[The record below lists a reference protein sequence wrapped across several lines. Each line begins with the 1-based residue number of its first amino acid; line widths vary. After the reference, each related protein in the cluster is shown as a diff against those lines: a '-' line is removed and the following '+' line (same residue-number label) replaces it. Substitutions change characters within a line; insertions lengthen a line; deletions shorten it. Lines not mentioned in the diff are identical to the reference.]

1 MKLAVVLED
10 TIASG
15 GGFNQALNAII
26 QVERMSKGQFSC
38 VVMTNKS
45 ENLSVLRQQG
55 LTTIA
60 FKIKLM
66 DKIIELLLQNE
77 LTRRLL
83 RRLKWISPFEKLLIK
98 NKCELAYFVAPTS
111 RALYLQRLNYILTIW
126 DNCHR
131 DFPEFPE
138 VRAHGE
144 FMRREFSN
152 QLLSQAILI
161 LVDSEQ
167 LSKRL
172 ILRYGLNEDRLLV
185 MPFQPNPL
193 LKSQNK
199 TDHISTIIKKYGLS
213 QEFLLYPAQFWP
225 HKNHIR
231 IIQALEI
238 LKKQGKTT
246 VVVFVGG
253 DKGNKKRVA
262 DAVKKA
268 KLEEQVIDL
277 GFISN
282 EDLSALYEGCLA
294 VVMPTYFGPTN
305 LPPLEA
311 WQARK
316 PLIYSHHL
324 SHQCMDAAILI
335 DPDDPESL
343 ARAIITLDDN
353 NVRKNLIDKGS
364 KRLDEIKI
372 ERDKAVNKFELY
384 IKKFERRYSTW
395 R

>member
-45 ENLSVLRQQG
+45 ENLSILRQQG
-55 LTTIA
+55 VVAIA
-60 FKIKLM
+60 FKTKLM
-66 DKIIELLLQNE
+66 DKMIELLMHNE
-77 LTRRLL
+77 LIRRLL
-83 RRLKWISPFEKLLIK
+83 SRFKWISPFEKLLIK
-98 NKCELAYFVAPTS
+98 NKCELVYFVAPTN

-152 QLLSQAILI
+152 QFLSQAILI
-161 LVDSEQ
+161 LVDSKE

-172 ILRYGLNEDRLLV
+172 ILRYGLDENRLLV
-185 MPFQPNPL
+185 MPFSTNPL
-193 LKSQNK
+193 LKVQNK
-199 TDHISTIIKKYGLS
+199 TEHISSIIKKYGLS
-213 QEFLLYPAQFWP
+213 QGFLLYPAQFWP

-231 IIQALEI
+231 IVQALEI
-238 LKKQGKTT
+238 IKKQGKTPI
-246 VVVFVGG
+246 VVFVGG

-268 KLEEQVIDL
+268 KLEEQIIDL

-282 EDLSALYEGCLA
+282 EELSALYEGCSA

-316 PLIYSHHL
+316 PLIYSYHL
-324 SHQCMDAAILI
+324 RQQCMDAAILI
-335 DPDDPESL
+335 DPDDPDSL
-343 ARAIITLDDN
+343 ARAILTLDDD
-353 NVRKNLIDKGS
+353 NVRSSLIDKGL
-364 KRLDEIKI
+364 KRLDEINI
-372 ERDKAVNKFELY
+372 EREKAIEKFELY
-384 IKKFERRYSTW
+384 LKMLERRYSTW

>member
-1 MKLAVVLED
+1 MKLAVILED

-26 QVERMSKGQFSC
+26 QVERMSQGKFSC

-45 ENLSVLRQQG
+45 ENLSVLRQLG
-55 LTTIA
+55 VTAIV
-60 FKIKLM
+60 FKTKLM
-66 DKIIELLLQNE
+66 DKMIELLSQNE

-83 RRLKWISPFEKLLIK
+83 RRFKWISPFEKFLIK
-98 NKCELAYFVAPTS
+98 NKCELVYFVAPTS
-111 RALYLQRLNYILTIW
+111 RALYLQRLNFILTIW

-138 VRAHGE
+138 VREHGE

-172 ILRYGLNEDRLLV
+172 ILRYGLNQDRLFV
-185 MPFQPNPL
+185 MPFEPNPL
-193 LKSQNK
+193 LKAQNK
-199 TDHISTIIKKYGLS
+199 SDHMSSIIKKYGLN

-238 LKKQGKTT
+238 LKKQGKTP

-268 KLEEQVIDL
+268 KLEKQVIEL

-316 PLIYSHHL
+316 PLIYSYHL
-324 SHQCMDAAILI
+324 RHQCMDAAILI
-335 DPDDPESL
+335 DPDDPDSL
-343 ARAIITLDDN
+343 ARAIVTLDDQ
-353 NVRKNLIDKGS
+353 NVRCSLIDKGL
-364 KRLDEIKI
+364 KRLDEINI
-372 ERDKAVNKFELY
+372 EREKAIEKFELY
-384 IKKFERRYSTW
+384 LNMLERRYSTW